1 MRPEA
6 GFRGE
11 GVQFRVRHFF
21 FLNVIAHAVI
31 HHFDVIA
38 ILIADVDRLC
48 EVRKVNFNIISISS
62 SKSKG
67 KTFEQTLQAIENFKC
82 RIEIIKDWKCK
93 GKK

>member
-21 FLNVIAHAVI
+21 FLDVIAHAVI

-48 EVRKVNFNIISISS
+48 EVRKVRTNSIS
-62 SKSKG
+62 
-67 KTFEQTLQAIENFKC
+67 FLFHLQNQKEKRSNKLYK
-82 RIEIIKDWKCK
+82 R
-93 GKK
+93 

>member
-21 FLNVIAHAVI
+21 FLDVIPHAVK

-48 EVRKVNFNIISISS
+48 EVRKVRTNSIFYFYFIFKIKRKNVGTNFTSDR
-62 SKSKG
+62 K
-67 KTFEQTLQAIENFKC
+67 FKM
-82 RIEIIKDWKCK
+82 RN
-93 GKK
+93 

>member
-48 EVRKVNFNIISISS
+48 EVRKVRTIKNVRKNFTSDRTN
-62 SKSKG
+62 
-67 KTFEQTLQAIENFKC
+67 A
-82 RIEIIKDWKCK
+82 
-93 GKK
+93 